1 MARHISRSGAE
12 ALLKIWIG
20 NAADEL
26 KNPAECS
33 FNGEIYITG
42 RLLRELRYHGGRLIP
57 SGVRVD
63 WFFEEREK
71 EKGEKKE
78 KEAFI
83 IARAHRL
90 LPLTRMINDV
100 INAGGRWVAPYG
112 ANVPAKKCFPA
123 VSTSILR
130 LNILLQPPAAWS
142 QQNYGAK
149 LKLDECTA
157 LGSVKCLVKCETGE
171 NVMLRDVNGDGL
183 CCLIFTMILK
193 SRFLKSRS
201 WPWKIMVMVF
211 VPSSC
216 PYFNKE
222 TFNVSRK
229 SHGIKYKQETMYIS
243 YNPFISHV

>member
-1 MARHISRSGAE
+1 MQIDFS
-12 ALLKIWIG
+12 K
-20 NAADEL
+20 
-26 KNPAECS
+26 
-33 FNGEIYITG
+33 
-42 RLLRELRYHGGRLIP
+42 
-57 SGVRVD
+57 
-63 WFFEEREK
+63 REK
-71 EKGEKKE
+71 REKEKKE

-157 LGSVKCLVKCETGE
+157 LGSVKCLVKYETGE

-193 SRFLKSRS
+193 SRFLKSGS

-211 VPSSC
+211 VPLSC
-216 PYFNKE
+216 PCFNKRRD
-222 TFNVSRK
+222 F
-229 SHGIKYKQETMYIS
+229 
-243 YNPFISHV
+243 

>member
-1 MARHISRSGAE
+1 MQIDFS
-12 ALLKIWIG
+12 K
-20 NAADEL
+20 
-26 KNPAECS
+26 
-33 FNGEIYITG
+33 
-42 RLLRELRYHGGRLIP
+42 RER
-57 SGVRVD
+57 
-63 WFFEEREK
+63 REK
-71 EKGEKKE
+71 EKKE

-157 LGSVKCLVKCETGE
+157 LGSIKCLVKCETGE
-171 NVMLRDVNGDGL
+171 NVMLRDVNGDGFDL
-183 CCLIFTMILK
+183 YDNLK
-193 SRFLKSRS
+193 ITVLKVTV
-201 WPWKIMVMVF
+201 MVMKGNGF
-211 VPSSC
+211 
-216 PYFNKE
+216 Y
-222 TFNVSRK
+222 TFILSLFQRMKRLLTFWGNL
-229 SHGIKYKQETMYIS
+229 MA
-243 YNPFISHV
+243 